1 MTTGTLPRSASL
13 ALLAAA
19 LVAPGWPSS
28 ARAQPQ
34 AGPFGPFQNYV
45 YIGGSG
51 PYGWGPYAF
60 GWSGLSN
67 TGYMPPVPP
76 IYVAPQIQFNTQ
88 ALQNARPATA
98 ADALKQQADAAAWRD
113 RRREALRMQTKL
125 DVETGLPRAVS
136 TRVAPP
142 LPLDRRIEMLFDDEG
157 MIRWPAGLLST
168 PAASRRAVEQ
178 AALVVLEEFRL
189 RGRANVT
196 DVTFARDQLSGFA
209 APIFAQLAAIDD
221 PLASQTTLDFFR
233 RLDATLI
240 DLADP
245 PAEAPEPDEPS
256 PDSDSPAES
265 DAPAEGQEP
274 PAETP

>member
-1 MTTGTLPRSASL
+1 MTTGTLPRSASV

-19 LVAPGWPSS
+19 LLGLSWPAPAS
-28 ARAQPQ
+28 AQPQ

-60 GWSGLSN
+60 GWSGLTS

-76 IYVAPQIQFNTQ
+76 IYVPPQMQVNTQ
-88 ALQNARPATA
+88 ALQTARPATA
-98 ADALKQQADAAAWRD
+98 ADALKQQAAAAAWRD
-113 RRREALRMQTKL
+113 QRREALRMQTKL
-125 DVETGLPRAVS
+125 DVETGLPRTVP

-142 LPLDRRIEMLFDDEG
+142 LPLERRIELLFDSEG
-157 MIRWPAGLLST
+157 TIQWPAGLLST
-168 PAASRRAVEQ
+168 PAATRRAVEQ
-178 AALVVLEEFRL
+178 AALVALEQYRL
-189 RGRANVT
+189 QGKANVT
-196 DVTFARDQLSGFA
+196 DVAFARDQVATFA

-221 PLASQTTLDFFR
+221 PLASQTTLDFFQ

-245 PAEAPEPDEPS
+245 PAEAPEPSPEPAE
-256 PDSDSPAES
+256 SPAETDPPA
-265 DAPAEGQEP
+265 DAGEP
-274 PAETP
+274 PAEAP